1 MNTYNII
8 VSLLIAD
15 ILSVSM
21 FVLLDWKPMDVW
33 ERMEV
38 LAKDIVKTITPIVK
52 FISVNNNHKER
63 DIEWI
68 SPAIIVIDHRGVFRQ
83 LTPKE
88 VRELY
93 ASIKYSEEENTD
105 NNLYDAGDTGQG
117 YTSEE
122 LFDAVS
128 VVMGAEKRKEDRKKA
143 GEVLSHFD
151 GAEMF
156 DLMCRE
162 HDEFSK
168 SGTTV
173 PLLYMSMACPVWH
186 HGYARLQRPYH
197 LDYCQHGRRLP
208 PAADEKRG

>member
-68 SPAIIVIDHRGVFRQ
+68 SPAIIVIDQRGVFRQ
-83 LTPKE
+83 LTPRE

-93 ASIKYSEEENTD
+93 ASIKYSEDENTGY
-105 NNLYDAGDTGQG
+105 NLYDAGDTGQG

-128 VVMGAEKRKEDRKKA
+128 VVMRAKKRKEDRKKA

-162 HDEFSK
+162 HDDFSNQFYSLIK
-168 SGTTV
+168 EYQDSKIIPRT
-173 PLLYMSMACPVWH
+173 L
-186 HGYARLQRPYH
+186 
-197 LDYCQHGRRLP
+197 
-208 PAADEKRG
+208 

>member
-33 ERMEV
+33 ER
-38 LAKDIVKTITPIVK
+38 LKALKRDIVKTITPIVK

-68 SPAIIVIDHRGVFRQ
+68 SPAIIDQRGVFRQ
-83 LTPKE
+83 LTPRE

-93 ASIKYSEEENTD
+93 ASIKYSEGENTD

-122 LFDAVS
+122 LFNAVS

-162 HDEFSK
+162 HDEFSNQFHSLIK
-168 SGTTV
+168 EYQDSKIN
-173 PLLYMSMACPVWH
+173 PRAL
-186 HGYARLQRPYH
+186 
-197 LDYCQHGRRLP
+197 
-208 PAADEKRG
+208 

>member
-33 ERMEV
+33 ER
-38 LAKDIVKTITPIVK
+38 LKALKRDIVSIVK
-52 FISVNNNHKER
+52 SISDNHARRNRSIER
-63 DIEWI
+63 I
-68 SPAIIVIDHRGVFRQ
+68 SPAIIVIDQRGVFRQ
-83 LTPKE
+83 LTPRE

-93 ASIKYSEEENTD
+93 ASIKYSEDEDTG
-105 NNLYDAGDTGQG
+105 NNLYDAGDIGQG

-122 LFDAVS
+122 LFNAVS
-128 VVMGAEKRKEDRKKA
+128 VIMGAEERKEDRKKA

-162 HDEFSK
+162 HDEFSEHFNSLVMEYRKAK
-168 SGTTV
+168 S
-173 PLLYMSMACPVWH
+173 
-186 HGYARLQRPYH
+186 
-197 LDYCQHGRRLP
+197 
-208 PAADEKRG
+208 

>member
-68 SPAIIVIDHRGVFRQ
+68 SPAIIVIDQRGVFRQ
-83 LTPKE
+83 LTPRE

-93 ASIKYSEEENTD
+93 ASIKYSEDENTD
-105 NNLYDAGDTGQG
+105 KNLYDAGDPI
-117 YTSEE
+117 SK
-122 LFDAVS
+122 L
-128 VVMGAEKRKEDRKKA
+128 
-143 GEVLSHFD
+143 LH
-151 GAEMF
+151 
-156 DLMCRE
+156 
-162 HDEFSK
+162 SK
-168 SGTTV
+168 SI
-173 PLLYMSMACPVWH
+173 A
-186 HGYARLQRPYH
+186 HGGRKRRHQYQ
-197 LDYCQHGRRLP
+197 CRRLYAGSP
-208 PAADEKRG
+208 YISWAILRNAP